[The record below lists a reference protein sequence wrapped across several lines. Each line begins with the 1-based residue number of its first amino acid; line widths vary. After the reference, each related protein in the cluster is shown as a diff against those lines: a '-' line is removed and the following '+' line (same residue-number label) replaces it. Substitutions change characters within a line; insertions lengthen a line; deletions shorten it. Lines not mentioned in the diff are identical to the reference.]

1 MHYTILLC
9 SVTIQNKSAIDIH
22 IFPPFWNTL
31 PSPSSSHNQVWAF
44 FMGFHLAAALNQMAP
59 RKIFQLCL
67 FLFLSAI
74 SCLHYRTVI
83 FGLRVEHSIF
93 PGLYNNMSVHN
104 SPFPKLQQEGN
115 SCFPVPNVPDTSAS
129 LSRSSHQP
137 ST

>member
-31 PSPSSSHNQVWAF
+31 PSPSPSHNQGWAF

-59 RKIFQLCL
+59 MKIFQLCL
-67 FLFLSAI
+67 FLFLGATSY
-74 SCLHYRTVI
+74 LHYRTVI
-83 FGLRVEHSIF
+83 FGLKVEHSIF
-93 PGLYNNMSVHN
+93 PGLYNNMSAHD
-104 SPFPKLQQEGN
+104 SPFQADS
-115 SCFPVPNVPDTSAS
+115 SCFPVPKIPDTSAS
-129 LSRSSHQP
+129 LSRSTRQP